1 MEAGTPGPEV
11 MDCIGG
17 GGEAG
22 NDGPMAAAWTKKRRP
37 RRRVWFTYAAP
48 CKGTTIQCMHGEGW
62 LRLHQMHARLLA
74 VVVRRA
80 PAGPILR
87 CEL

>member
-11 MDCIGG
+11 MDYIGG

-22 NDGPMAAAWTKKRRP
+22 NDGPMAAEWTKKRRP
-37 RRRVWFTYAAP
+37 RRRVWFTVRRPVQRYNDP
-48 CKGTTIQCMHGEGW
+48 
-62 LRLHQMHARLLA
+62 MHARRRMA
-74 VVVRRA
+74 PTAPNACAAPGRSRRA